1 MIYMPYRHTFPR
13 PRECMSVGLGDLCK
27 CKCQHS
33 QFTYSLL
40 IKRNLHFFERASPKV
55 GIEPTIVQLL
65 YWRSSLLSYRDLN
78 EIVGVSG
85 TLYRIM
91 RVDFHDF
98 GIFDRKQYCQ
108 GPKSKLL
115 ENSRPTAC
123 YFQWNSWKLW
133 SLIFRYWCIFMLV

>member
-1 MIYMPYRHTFPR
+1 M
-13 PRECMSVGLGDLCK
+13 
-27 CKCQHS
+27 
-33 QFTYSLL
+33 
-40 IKRNLHFFERASPKV
+40 
-55 GIEPTIVQLL
+55 GIEPTTVQLL
-65 YWRSSLLSYRDLN
+65 DWRSILLSYWNLDEKLC
-78 EIVGVSG
+78 VSG

-98 GIFDRKQYCQ
+98 GIFDRKQFRQ

-133 SLIFRYWCIFMLV
+133 SLIFRYWYIFMLVSKFCTKAIYLLGYLFMIAWLGSWRLRGRKNVSVGHETSISSSRKGLGLFLFL